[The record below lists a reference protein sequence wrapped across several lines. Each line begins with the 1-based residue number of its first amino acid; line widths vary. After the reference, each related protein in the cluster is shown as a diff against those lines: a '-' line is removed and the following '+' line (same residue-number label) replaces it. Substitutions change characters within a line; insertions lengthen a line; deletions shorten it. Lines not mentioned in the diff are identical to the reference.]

1 MARMTAHF
9 VLLLAVLCEADSQS
23 TTSVDSRFVYT
34 FNVPASDC
42 GQVPDSNT
50 DVQVLKSL
58 AVAQQAQ
65 IKQLVTE
72 VRELREDNVEIKQQ
86 LAASRPGRFEFY

>member
-23 TTSVDSRFVYT
+23 TTSVDSRCVYT

-50 DVQVLKSL
+50 DVHVLSL
-58 AVAQQAQ
+58 AVAQQAH

-72 VRELREDNVEIKQQ
+72 VRELREDNVKIKQQ